1 MAADEEKAV
10 KLVQDSIKYKGGR
23 YEVGIPWKGDPKC
36 LPDNYYMA
44 VKKMM
49 NTERKLSWD
58 VKTANECNQIIEGCI
73 NKGYV
78 KILEKDPESENNK
91 WYLPQFAV
99 IKPDKETTK
108 TRIILDASAAQDG
121 TSLNNFIYQGPK
133 LQRDLVNVLLRFRRY
148 PIAIVGDIS
157 EMYLQVKIKEEDRS
171 MFRFLWRYFDEKK
184 SPVIHEFTR
193 IMFGMNAAPFVVQ
206 YVVRHNAEKHQTE
219 YPLAAETILE
229 STYMDDTMD
238 STKTEDNA
246 INLYEELKKLWNLC
260 GMKPHKWLSNSRKV
274 LGRIPIEERAK
285 KIDIKD
291 NILPSTKTL
300 GIVWMAEEDTFTFL
314 SNNVHDDFNY
324 TKRNFLKKI
333 STLFD
338 PLGLLAP
345 FTIRLKLLMQETW
358 SAGID

>member
-1 MAADEEKAV
+1 M
-10 KLVQDSIKYKGGR
+10 
-23 YEVGIPWKGDPKC
+23 
-36 LPDNYYMA
+36 
-44 VKKMM
+44 
-49 NTERKLSWD
+49 
-58 VKTANECNQIIEGCI
+58 
-73 NKGYV
+73 
-78 KILEKDPESENNK
+78 
-91 WYLPQFAV
+91 
-99 IKPDKETTK
+99 
-108 TRIILDASAAQDG
+108 
-121 TSLNNFIYQGPK
+121 
-133 LQRDLVNVLLRFRRY
+133 QRDLVNVLLRFRRY

-333 STLFD
+333 STLFS
-338 PLGLLAP
+338 PLEFLAP
-345 FTIRLKLLMQETW
+345 FTIRWKLLMQETS
-358 SAGID
+358 SAGIDWD

>member
-1 MAADEEKAV
+1 M
-10 KLVQDSIKYKGGR
+10 
-23 YEVGIPWKGDPKC
+23 GIPWKRDPKF
-36 LPDNYYMA
+36 LPDNHDMA
-44 VKKMM
+44 VKRMM
-49 NTERKLSWD
+49 NTERKLLRD
-58 VKTANECNQIIEGCI
+58 VKTANEYNQIIEGYI

-78 KILEKDPESENNK
+78 KILEKDPESESKK
-91 WYLPQFAV
+91 WHLPHFAV

-108 TRIILDASAAQDG
+108 TRIIFDASAAQDG

-133 LQRDLVNVLLRFRRY
+133 LQIDLVNMLLRFRRY

-184 SPVIHEFTR
+184 SPVIYDFNR
-193 IMFGMNAAPFVVQ
+193 FMFGMNAAPFVVQ

-219 YPLAAETILE
+219 YPLAAETVLE
-229 STYMDDTMD
+229 STYIDDTMD

-260 GMKPHKWLSNSRKV
+260 GMKPHMWLSNSRKV

-285 KIDIKD
+285 KIDIID

-314 SNNVHDDFNY
+314 SNNVPDDFNY

-338 PLGLLAP
+338 PFGLLAP
-345 FTIRLKLLMQETW
+345 FASSLKLLMQETW
-358 SAGID
+358 RTGID